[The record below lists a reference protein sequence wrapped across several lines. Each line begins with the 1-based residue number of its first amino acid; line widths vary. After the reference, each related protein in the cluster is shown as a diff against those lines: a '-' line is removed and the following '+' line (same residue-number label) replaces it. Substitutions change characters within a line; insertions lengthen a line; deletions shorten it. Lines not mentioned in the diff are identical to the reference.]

1 MIVCNH
7 CGAINSNS
15 RVTCIRCK
23 QTLSES
29 ISGDPEV
36 VQTPLR
42 VIGESRPDL
51 PVNPAVRQQPPETIS
66 PRQSSP
72 LSSRPQQ
79 TADRR
84 PNTARPAAPEAYGAS
99 TIPTVT
105 KEKRRFVLLVA
116 LVTTALLVSGVW
128 YMIDWFEFQ
137 ESKSLFSKGEML
149 YQQGKYSDAKL
160 VYQDYLR
167 QYPEGDFASLSMLR
181 TAEIQDSLL
190 AVEAQH
196 LMLQKKLP
204 ELVDKAIQAFQGGN
218 YLTPED
224 NNALMYIEEILA
236 IDPENNYILK
246 MKQKIIKFYME
257 QGNQAVAR
265 QSRNTAIRYYETV
278 LRIEPLYMPAIDKL
292 SELKSR

>member
-7 CGAINSNS
+7 CGAMNSNN

-23 QTLSES
+23 QPLTES

-42 VIGESRPDL
+42 VIGDSRPDL
-51 PVNPAVRQQPPETIS
+51 PVNPAVRQPPPETIS
-66 PRQSSP
+66 PRKPSP
-72 LSSRPQQ
+72 PSSRMQPA
-79 TADRR
+79 ADGR
-84 PNTARPAAPEAYGAS
+84 PDTARPAAPKAYGAS

-105 KEKRRFVLLVA
+105 KAKRRFVLLVA

-149 YQQGKYSDAKL
+149 YQQGKYSDAKQ
-160 VYQDYLR
+160 VYQEYLR
-167 QYPEGDFASLSMLR
+167 QYPKGDFASLSLLR
-181 TAEIQDSLL
+181 TVEIQDSLL
-190 AVEAQH
+190 AVEARH
-196 LMLQKKLP
+196 LMLQKRLP
-204 ELVDKAIQAFQGGN
+204 ELVDKAIQAFQQGN

-224 NNALMYIEEILA
+224 NNALMYIEEILE

-246 MKQKIIKFYME
+246 MRQKIIKFYMD
-257 QGNQAVAR
+257 QADQAVAR
-265 QSRNTAIRYYETV
+265 QSRHTAIRYYENV
-278 LRIEPLYMPAIDKL
+278 LRIDPLNMPAIEKL
-292 SELKSR
+292 SAIKAR